1 MFESMKIHL
10 SKISYITLKCEKQIK
25 IHASITEQNCGY
37 NNRKKCRQM
46 STTEHVQKN
55 SNENTHIKSV

>member
-37 NNRKKCRQM
+37 NNRKNVGKCQQQNMYRRILM
-46 STTEHVQKN
+46 K
-55 SNENTHIKSV
+55 THI